1 MLCCFFSHVSRMA
14 LFVLVLLFFFSF
26 TNLFD
31 HAQAF
36 ISSTCSGQL
45 FIMPLGDSL
54 CLVCLVFWFCLRFV
68 YFWFLFCF
76 LFFFRIV
83 MAPLGPCKGS
93 PTVRS
98 LLVLQQYGLFHF
110 FSKMADLIHGQ
121 CGISGEYVFF
131 REHTEALRC
140 GMISEF
146 K

>member
-1 MLCCFFSHVSRMA
+1 MHNPLSWQDKKQRPKIHDTSSQLCGLTAPAGKTQCCVAFSHMSLAWRFSF
-14 LFVLVLLFFFSF
+14 LFCCFFSF

-54 CLVCLVFWFCLRFV
+54 CLVCLFFWFCLRFV

-98 LLVLQQYGLFHF
+98 LLVLQQYGPDF
-110 FSKMADLIHGQ
+110 AG
-121 CGISGEYVFF
+121 
-131 REHTEALRC
+131 
-140 GMISEF
+140 
-146 K
+146 